1 MNKDT
6 APQRHPE
13 PRDDTPTVGTE
24 VLKTKRTERGW
35 PGHFCCARRCNF
47 RRNTLL
53 EYGGVRLIVS
63 TVGAFIVDDKF
74 ETVGHKRYY
83 ETVVFVAEDSTVDG
97 AIYTDTVCT
106 AEISCQGIQ
115 QGIDHCGRSADGEA
129 NDMHENVVDYIIA
142 RMEAGEFD
150 EVNQDDDQ

>member
-35 PGHFCCARRCNF
+35 PGHFCCVRRCNF

-83 ETVVFVAEDSTVDG
+83 ETVVFVAEDSTV
-97 AIYTDTVCT
+97 
-106 AEISCQGIQ
+106 Q